1 MASVTVNL
9 TGYST
14 TGGNTGILWND
25 NVSLGTTFS
34 PSGAEQ
40 TFDSASLLFAG
51 GSPGRVTISLV
62 GTNNR
67 FTTAFEATGR
77 IIFEA
82 SDGETLE
89 VMIANADLT
98 EPYFWVPTNS
108 AEVIALAN
116 HVRGLPLA
124 DRTATLT
131 LTDDPATAAPA
142 FADSTGDAQSWTQN
156 TAIASITVPA
166 ATGGPAP
173 AYAPVGS
180 LPAGVSFSTTTRVIS
195 GTPTVAGSGTIRI
208 RATNSE
214 GSDDWTVAYTT
225 AATVPAMPTGFAAT
239 VTHNSVSLTWADPG
253 DASITSYQILRRD
266 ITGSGS
272 LGVHIDSV
280 PAGTSY
286 VDTTNVEPENT
297 YSYRIKARNAQG
309 LSGQSGFQNVTTLA
323 VPSVDHAV
331 DAAAAAWTFA
341 LPQPTVTHTTD
352 HAVDAAAVAWTFAL
366 PQPTVTHTT
375 DHAVDAVAV
384 AWVFNL
390 PEPTVTHTAR
400 VTTDHAVDAVAV
412 AWVFNLPEPTVTHTA
427 RVTTDHAVDAVAAAW
442 TFDLPEPTVT
452 HVPASVPSAPTGLA
466 ATATHAAVS
475 LTWDDPGDAS
485 IISYQILRRDITGGG
500 SLGVHVDSVPAGT
513 SYDDTTNV
521 ASSNTYSYRIKA
533 RNAQGLSAQSGYRNA
548 TTSAAPLTPINHAVD
563 AGAVAW
569 TFDLPEP
576 TVTHTPRVTVGH
588 AVDAEAVAWVF
599 DLPEPSVTSAVAFSV
614 ELTLTQ
620 TATENVYT
628 WTNPDS
634 YILDFVCAD
643 DNPIG
648 PLSGYSSVRS
658 SIPASLL
665 TLSYTRPAGAPY
677 YALRL
682 VSTDQF
688 SNTVG
693 PADNVASGDYTVDA
707 GDASWTFAVPQPT
720 VTHTARVTTDH
731 AVDAV
736 AVAWVF
742 NLPEPTVTHT
752 ARVTTDHAVDAVA
765 AAWTFDLPE
774 PTVTYTPNP
783 DTAPSFADDTG
794 VTQSWTINIAFT
806 DVPVPV
812 ASGTPTP
819 TYAPVGSLPAGVSFS
834 TSPRAISG
842 TPTAT
847 GSGTITIRASNSEGS
862 DDWTVAYT
870 TAVAPTTIGVVTLE
884 IDWGNDGTFSHAAAD
899 VTVDLVRH
907 SLRTTRGR
915 TLQSRRKATAG
926 RLEAKLWNRAAKYD
940 PINSSSPIYEKDL
953 TGIRVR
959 VKLDGAVVWSGI
971 LDAPR
976 YRRRPVPQLD
986 IIALGR
992 LSALRQPVSVATQT
1006 MLTIGEIAK
1015 LVGGAIGITTTYL
1028 TGGKSLD
1035 RWKGVDDQDALSVL
1049 HDLEETEEGFLFE
1062 RQDGR
1067 LALEHESARSAGA
1080 SAVSALTLTDQIEA
1094 ATDIPLLEGSAL
1106 DWGFRYVANAVYVPV
1121 TELAE
1126 TGEITMITGAPNPVI
1141 PAGGTRE
1148 LLFSYPAPSDIGSR
1162 PTHQGAASWTEPVA
1176 GTDYTAQN
1184 GLTVTGTVEGEQYRV
1199 RFENSSGQAITVD
1212 DLEIRGKAVESG
1224 IPVIVSAKDAAS
1236 IARFGERE
1244 YARPSPLFT
1253 TVGAAQ
1259 EYADGIISRRKL
1271 PHGWLVARWPAYLD
1285 AAKARTLDLS
1295 RRITVERLGETADY
1309 FIEGIGLAMRGFAR
1323 MEYLLS
1329 PVPGV
1334 TAPSAPVV
1342 TVAEISGQATQ
1353 LAVSWTAPFNG
1364 GSAITGYDVR
1374 YKRSTDSSWTSWT
1387 HTGTGRTTTI
1397 TGLEQ
1402 GGVSYGVQVRA
1413 KNAQGSSLWSATGSA
1428 LTASVVPNAPSAP
1441 TVSVTLYATQ
1451 LDVSWA
1457 APDNDGGKIITDY
1470 DVQYRE
1476 GSSGSFT
1483 TWAFSGTGRSATI
1496 TGLLGSTSY
1505 QVQVR
1510 AQNSVGEGTWSSS
1523 GAQTTITA
1531 TVPPRPTLSADGN
1544 RWTITTNN
1552 GAPITEVEFKDFTVS
1567 NTAHSTFVN
1576 VSGNP
1581 FTGIDYV
1588 GSNIVRRQVRL
1599 RNSAGWG
1606 PYANRY
1612 FHP

>member
-1 MASVTVNL
+1 M
-9 TGYST
+9 
-14 TGGNTGILWND
+14 
-25 NVSLGTTFS
+25 
-34 PSGAEQ
+34 
-40 TFDSASLLFAG
+40 
-51 GSPGRVTISLV
+51 
-62 GTNNR
+62 
-67 FTTAFEATGR
+67 
-77 IIFEA
+77 
-82 SDGETLE
+82 
-89 VMIANADLT
+89 
-98 EPYFWVPTNS
+98 
-108 AEVIALAN
+108 
-116 HVRGLPLA
+116 
-124 DRTATLT
+124 
-131 LTDDPATAAPA
+131 
-142 FADSTGDAQSWTQN
+142 
-156 TAIASITVPA
+156 
-166 ATGGPAP
+166 
-173 AYAPVGS
+173 
-180 LPAGVSFSTTTRVIS
+180 
-195 GTPTVAGSGTIRI
+195 TVA
-208 RATNSE
+208 
-214 GSDDWTVAYTT
+214 
-225 AATVPAMPTGFAAT
+225 
-239 VTHNSVSLTWADPG
+239 
-253 DASITSYQILRRD
+253 
-266 ITGSGS
+266 
-272 LGVHIDSV
+272 
-280 PAGTSY
+280 
-286 VDTTNVEPENT
+286 
-297 YSYRIKARNAQG
+297 
-309 LSGQSGFQNVTTLA
+309 
-323 VPSVDHAV
+323 
-331 DAAAAAWTFA
+331 
-341 LPQPTVTHTTD
+341 
-352 HAVDAAAVAWTFAL
+352 
-366 PQPTVTHTT
+366 
-375 DHAVDAVAV
+375 
-384 AWVFNL
+384 
-390 PEPTVTHTAR
+390 
-400 VTTDHAVDAVAV
+400 
-412 AWVFNLPEPTVTHTA
+412 
-427 RVTTDHAVDAVAAAW
+427 
-442 TFDLPEPTVT
+442 
-452 HVPASVPSAPTGLA
+452 
-466 ATATHAAVS
+466 
-475 LTWDDPGDAS
+475 
-485 IISYQILRRDITGGG
+485 
-500 SLGVHVDSVPAGT
+500 
-513 SYDDTTNV
+513 
-521 ASSNTYSYRIKA
+521 
-533 RNAQGLSAQSGYRNA
+533 
-548 TTSAAPLTPINHAVD
+548 
-563 AGAVAW
+563 
-569 TFDLPEP
+569 
-576 TVTHTPRVTVGH
+576 H
-588 AVDAEAVAWVF
+588 AVDAEAV
-599 DLPEPSVTSAVAFSV
+599 
-614 ELTLTQ
+614 
-620 TATENVYT
+620 
-628 WTNPDS
+628 
-634 YILDFVCAD
+634 
-643 DNPIG
+643 
-648 PLSGYSSVRS
+648 
-658 SIPASLL
+658 
-665 TLSYTRPAGAPY
+665 
-677 YALRL
+677 
-682 VSTDQF
+682 
-688 SNTVG
+688 
-693 PADNVASGDYTVDA
+693 
-707 GDASWTFAVPQPT
+707 
-720 VTHTARVTTDH
+720 
-731 AVDAV
+731 
-736 AVAWVF
+736 
-742 NLPEPTVTHT
+742 
-752 ARVTTDHAVDAVA
+752 
-765 AAWTFDLPE
+765 AWTFDLPE

-819 TYAPVGSLPAGVSFS
+819 TYAVVGSLPAGVSFS
-834 TSPRAISG
+834 TSPRVISG
-842 TPTAT
+842 TSTAT
-847 GSGTITIRASNSEGS
+847 GSGTITIRATNSEGS

-884 IDWGNDGTFSHAAAD
+884 IDWDNDGTFSHAAAD

-959 VKLDGAVVWSGI
+959 VKLDGTVVWSGI

-992 LSALRQPVSVATQT
+992 LSTLRQPVSVATQT

-1049 HDLEETEEGFLFE
+1049 HDLEETEEGFLLE
-1062 RQDGR
+1062 RQDGE
-1067 LALEHESARSAGA
+1067 LALQQELARSAGA

-1121 TELAE
+1121 TELSE

-1199 RFENSSGQAITVD
+1199 RFENSSGGPITVD

-1253 TVGAAQ
+1253 TIGAAQ

-1334 TAPSAPVV
+1334 TTPSAPVV

-1364 GSAITGYDVR
+1364 GSAITDYDVR
-1374 YKRSTDSSWTSWT
+1374 YKRSTDSSWTSWS
-1387 HTGTGRTTTI
+1387 HSGTGRTTTI

-1441 TVSVTLYATQ
+1441 TVSVTLYAAQ

-1470 DVQYRE
+1470 DVRYRA

-1483 TWAFSGTGRSATI
+1483 TWAFSGTGRSTTI

-1510 AQNSVGEGTWSSS
+1510 AQNSVGESNWSSS

-1531 TVPPRPTLSADGN
+1531 TVPPKPSLLYTHPTFT
-1544 RWTITTNN
+1544 WMITTNN
-1552 GAPITEVEFKDFTVS
+1552 GAPVTRVGIRYYSSDTSFTEGSSATS
-1567 NTAHSTFVN
+1567 S
-1576 VSGNP
+1576 NP
-1581 FTGIDYV
+1581 FMGQVDIDT
-1588 GSNIVRRQVRL
+1588 SRAFLRIRL
-1599 RNSAGWG
+1599 FNSAGWG
-1606 PYANRY
+1606 PFSNRAY
-1612 FHP
+1612 TP